1 MSDAGTPRVPDEHL
15 DGWAV
20 TDEST
25 ETVFEIPLARVVGHT
40 AVYDDEALRSTVR
53 SLTGGTVDRMWR
65 FFFATR
71 LEFTPTLP
79 PTVGPAAVFTTVRT
93 QANAAFR
100 DRLRDRGFVDVARA
114 GHDRIR
120 VETGNRA
127 SLQAYE
133 AAIETS
139 VVDVPVEGYLAVWS
153 TGGEFRLAGGAYPAA
168 SLSDLFGISIP
179 GIDID
184 PDSFRDELLTQ
195 VKAVR

>member
-1 MSDAGTPRVPDEHL
+1 MSGDGTPRVPADHL

-20 TDEST
+20 TDRSS
-25 ETVFEIPLARVVGHT
+25 ETVFELPVARVVGHT
-40 AVYDDEALRSTVR
+40 AVYDDEDLRSTVNG
-53 SLTGGTVDRMWR
+53 LTAGAVDRMWR

-71 LEFTPTLP
+71 LEFTPALP
-79 PTVGPAAVFTTVRT
+79 PTIGPAAVFTTVRT
-93 QANAAFR
+93 QADAVFR
-100 DRLRDRGFVDVARA
+100 DRLRERGFGDVSKA
-114 GHDRIR
+114 GHERIR
-120 VETGNRA
+120 VETGDRA

-168 SLSDLFGISIP
+168 SLDDLLGISIP

-184 PDSFRDELLTQ
+184 PASFREELLNL
-195 VKAVR
+195 VRVVR

>member
-1 MSDAGTPRVPDEHL
+1 MSGDGTPRVPEDAL

-20 TDEST
+20 TDRSS
-25 ETVFEIPLARVVGHT
+25 ETVFELPVARVVGHT
-40 AVYDDEALRSTVR
+40 AVYDDEDLRSAV
-53 SLTGGTVDRMWR
+53 SGLTGGTVDRMWR

-71 LEFTPTLP
+71 LEFTPALP
-79 PTVGPAAVFTTVRT
+79 PAVGPAAVFTTVRT
-93 QANAAFR
+93 QANSVFKN
-100 DRLRDRGFVDVARA
+100 RLQDRGFGEVSKA

-120 VETGNRA
+120 VDSGDRA

-168 SLSDLFGISIP
+168 SLSDLLGISIP

-184 PDSFRDELLTQ
+184 PNSFRQELISI
-195 VKAVR
+195 VKSVR

>member
-1 MSDAGTPRVPDEHL
+1 MSGDGTPRVPDDHL

-20 TDEST
+20 TDRSS
-25 ETVFEIPLARVVGHT
+25 ETVFELPVARVVGHT
-40 AVYDDEALRSTVR
+40 AVYDDDDLRSTVT
-53 SLTGGTVDRMWR
+53 SLTGGAVDRMWR

-79 PTVGPAAVFTTVRT
+79 PTIGPAAVFTTVRT
-93 QANAAFR
+93 QANSVFR
-100 DRLRDRGFVDVARA
+100 ERLQERGFDDISKA

-120 VETGNRA
+120 VDSGDRA
-127 SLQAYE
+127 SLQAYD

-168 SLSDLFGISIP
+168 SLSDLLGISIP

-184 PDSFRDELLTQ
+184 PDSFRKELLTL
-195 VKAVR
+195 VKSVR